1 MENLNFYNFI
11 ESSFFED
18 KEIVDNLESSPQKK
32 INSKHLYDENGSKLF
47 EMITNLD
54 DYYPTRSELEI
65 LDQKNVFKKNLPEKA
80 SVIEFGSGSNKKVRK
95 LLEALSNPK
104 EYIPIDISY
113 EFLKTN
119 AKELAKKFP
128 KIKVKAVCAD
138 FNKLGSLQNIIEHK
152 SKNLGFFPGSTIGNF
167 CPDDAKKLLKKFAK
181 ILGKNNYLVIG
192 IDIRKDK
199 KIMEKAYNDSKGITA
214 EFNKNILNG
223 INKKIGSKF
232 NIKNFEHKA
241 YFNEKKK
248 RIEMHLIS
256 RQNQNIPLKDSDL
269 KILKGESIHTE
280 NSHKY
285 SALEFEKLALSSG
298 YKKIDFLTDQK
309 KYFGIFFL
317 KVLDN

>member
-1 MENLNFYNFI
+1 
-11 ESSFFED
+11 
-18 KEIVDNLESSPQKK
+18 
-32 INSKHLYDENGSKLF
+32 
-47 EMITNLD
+47 
-54 DYYPTRSELEI
+54 
-65 LDQKNVFKKNLPEKA
+65 
-80 SVIEFGSGSNKKVRK
+80 
-95 LLEALSNPK
+95 
-104 EYIPIDISY
+104 
-113 EFLKTN
+113 
-119 AKELAKKFP
+119 
-128 KIKVKAVCAD
+128 
-138 FNKLGSLQNIIEHK
+138 
-152 SKNLGFFPGSTIGNF
+152 
-167 CPDDAKKLLKKFAK
+167 
-181 ILGKNNYLVIG
+181 
-192 IDIRKDK
+192 
-199 KIMEKAYNDSKGITA
+199 MEKAYNDSKGITA

-256 RQNQNIPLKDSDL
+256 RQNQNIPLKDYDL